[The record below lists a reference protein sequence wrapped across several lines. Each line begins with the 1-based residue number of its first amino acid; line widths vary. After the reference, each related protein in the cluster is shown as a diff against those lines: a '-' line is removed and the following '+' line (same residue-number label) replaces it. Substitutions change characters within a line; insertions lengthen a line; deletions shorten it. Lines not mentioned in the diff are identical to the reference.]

1 VKARSRSGSV
11 QRERQGKVHH
21 ALQRVARAAWC
32 AVRAGVGAALA
43 ASAVLGAPAAHA
55 ADTPRGM
62 QIAQRNACLGCHAID
77 RKLVGPSFQ
86 QVAAR
91 YKGNAQAPTLL
102 EHKVK
107 DGGSGVWGAIP
118 MPSHPAM
125 SDADIRTVVD
135 WVLAGAPSK

>member
-1 VKARSRSGSV
+1 M
-11 QRERQGKVHH
+11 
-21 ALQRVARAAWC
+21 AAGLSTG
-32 AVRAGVGAALA
+32 AGVFAALA
-43 ASAVLGAPAAHA
+43 VSGLMAASGAHA
-55 ADTPRGM
+55 AETPPPGL

-86 QVAAR
+86 QVASR
-91 YKGNAQAPTLL
+91 YKGNTQAQTLL

-118 MPSHPAM
+118 MPAHPAM